1 MKAQASSLLTTEPH
15 EWAAKIRD
23 KRQELGETQA
33 QFAAR
38 FGVSQVAVSDWERS
52 AYDPPANVTWFLYR
66 QEQVARFRKFK
77 GGR

>member
-15 EWAAKIRD
+15 EWAAKIRE

-33 QFAAR
+33 QFGAR
-38 FGVSQVAVSDWERS
+38 FGVTQVSVSKWE
-52 AYDPPANVTWFLYR
+52 AELAEPPAAVTWFLYR
-66 QEQVARFRKFK
+66 QEQVARFRKFR